1 MKGSAMAPFSRRDV
15 LALGAAG
22 AVAAGVSSASA
33 ASFGNPDQPPQ
44 GAINASPGSLRDPG
58 PQNPALASQFPAAK
72 QPPATDVGDMPRF
85 WSSFNNSPRRIQSG
99 GWARQVTKADFPVSE
114 DIAGVNMRLGAGGIR
129 ELHWHQAAEW
139 AIMTYGQ
146 CRITVLDP
154 KGRAFVDDVKEGDLW
169 FFPAGYPHSLQ
180 GIGAD
185 GCEFVIAFDNGEA
198 SEYNTLLVTDWLAHT
213 PPDVLAQNF
222 GVPAET
228 FRSIPLEDLWIF
240 QGKEPG
246 PLAAD
251 RAAVQ
256 SGGVPPNPFTFKLAE
271 TTPVRNNRGG
281 TLQIADSTTF
291 KVSQDVAAALETIKP
306 GAMREMHWHPNA
318 DEWQYW
324 VKGEGRMT
332 VFNAGPRV
340 QTQDFRPGDVGVVKR
355 NNGHFIQNTGTTD
368 LVFVAVFKASEYA
381 EISLSDWLTHTP
393 PELVAQHLNVDPP
406 ILRQFL
412 NNAPGIIPG

>member
-1 MKGSAMAPFSRRDV
+1 
-15 LALGAAG
+15 
-22 AVAAGVSSASA
+22 
-33 ASFGNPDQPPQ
+33 
-44 GAINASPGSLRDPG
+44 
-58 PQNPALASQFPAAK
+58 
-72 QPPATDVGDMPRF
+72 
-85 WSSFNNSPRRIQSG
+85 
-99 GWARQVTKADFPVSE
+99 
-114 DIAGVNMRLGAGGIR
+114 MRLGAGGIR

-281 TLQIADSTTF
+281 TLRIADSTTF

-393 PELVAQHLNVDPP
+393 PELVAQHLNVDPS